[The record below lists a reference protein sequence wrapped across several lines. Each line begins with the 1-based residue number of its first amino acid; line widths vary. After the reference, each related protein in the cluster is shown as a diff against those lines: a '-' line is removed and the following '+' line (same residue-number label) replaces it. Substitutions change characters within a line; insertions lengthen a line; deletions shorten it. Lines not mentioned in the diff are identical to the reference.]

1 MGKKALVEEDNKS
14 HSTMAQPSLWNKFLQ
29 YMTSPV
35 DPSNLGV
42 VRILFGKV
50 VAFFLPLFI

>member
-1 MGKKALVEEDNKS
+1 MGKKASVEEDKS
-14 HSTMAQPSLWNKFLQ
+14 HSTMAEPGLWNKFMQ

-42 VRILFGKV
+42 VRILFGKA
-50 VAFFLPLFI
+50 VAVFFLPLFI